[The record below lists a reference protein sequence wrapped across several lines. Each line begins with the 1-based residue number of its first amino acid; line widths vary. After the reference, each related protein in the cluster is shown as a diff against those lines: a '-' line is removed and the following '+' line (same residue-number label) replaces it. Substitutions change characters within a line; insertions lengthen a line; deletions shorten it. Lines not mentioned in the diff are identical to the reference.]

1 MRQAGIAAAGCLHA
15 LDHHVERLAEDHAN
29 ARRLADGLTGI
40 RGIEVITR
48 DPSTNMVFFDPAAT
62 GLSAE
67 SFLAE
72 RLSRGVR
79 MGQVRGVIRAVT
91 HLDVSQADIDATI
104 LAIRA
109 IAQEPHA
116 SFDPVERDAT
126 GHGY

>member
-1 MRQAGIAAAGCLHA
+1 M
-15 LDHHVERLAEDHAN
+15 
-29 ARRLADGLTGI
+29 TGI
-40 RGIEVITR
+40 RGIEVITKN
-48 DPSTNMVFFDPAAT
+48 PATNMAFFDPAAT
-62 GLSAE
+62 GLSPE

-72 RLSRGVR
+72 LLTRGVR